1 DDKDN
6 ECAYHCAAYICYKF
20 NTLINGRKNDA
31 PKYNRL
37 RWHIAMLY
45 PWVVFG
51 KVETPDPSS
60 KKITAYCDKVLKTL
74 LNEEYIEN
82 FKTCQR
88 IIDSIEMP
96 TDDQIKR
103 GKYTSE
109 LKEAAEKFL
118 NK

>member
-1 DDKDN
+1 MKWN
-6 ECAYHCAAYICYKF
+6 E
-20 NTLINGRKNDA
+20 KNDA

>member
-1 DDKDN
+1 
-6 ECAYHCAAYICYKF
+6 
-20 NTLINGRKNDA
+20 
-31 PKYNRL
+31 
-37 RWHIAMLY
+37 
-45 PWVVFG
+45 
-51 KVETPDPSS
+51 
-60 KKITAYCDKVLKTL
+60 DKVLKTL